1 MKNSI
6 KKTGTIIIEVQYFL
20 KTIKDYSFDN
30 IYHEHSNYW
39 TLNALKNFVNKHN
52 CKIFNA
58 EEVNTHG
65 GSIRVYVSK
74 NLNIK

>member
-1 MKNSI
+1 M
-6 KKTGTIIIEVQYFL
+6 IIFI
-20 KTIKDYSFDN
+20 TN
-30 IYHEHSNYW
+30 IQIIGP
-39 TLNALKNFVNKHN
+39 LNALKNFVNKHN

-74 NLNIK
+74 NLNIKPSKSVNVLLKENLNLK

>member
-6 KKTGTIIIEVQYFL
+6 KKGTIIIEVFF

-30 IYHEHSNYW
+30 IYHKIQIID
-39 TLNALKNFVNKHN
+39 LNALKNSVNKHN

-58 EEVNTHG
+58 EEVNTMVL
-65 GSIRVYVSK
+65 INIYV
-74 NLNIK
+74 